1 MFIKNHLFH
10 PSHLLDIAIR
20 AHLWVE
26 GRWIRLVQW
35 PVFAGLVKACL
46 CHPNGYVN
54 HASGRSQSS
63 QAVNEDMKRCI
74 KEAVQDSVKD
84 LLSTSSR
91 RSRSTHQAVQ
101 EDDSPEP
108 GLVSSR
114 SDTDSQGAQD
124 GMDSF

>member
-1 MFIKNHLFH
+1 M
-10 PSHLLDIAIR
+10 
-20 AHLWVE
+20 
-26 GRWIRLVQW
+26 
-35 PVFAGLVKACL
+35 FAGLVKACL

-63 QAVNEDMKRCI
+63 QAVNEDMKRYI
-74 KEAVQDSVKD
+74 KKAVQDSVKD